1 MAQLTFF
8 DEKHVYEI
16 NGQKIPSV
24 SEIMRFAS
32 REVYS
37 GIDQWRLDNAADRG
51 TRVHDATLAIDESG
65 SADVDAD
72 IALYVE
78 AYVGFLKKFH
88 PRYIA
93 SELALADT
101 QAWFAG
107 RLDRCAII
115 NKKCVLLDIKTS
127 ARIETRLVQAQLT
140 AYAWLW
146 ERNGKGKVD
155 ELYVL
160 HLLGDGQ
167 FRFRRI
173 ERDDDYWKALLILQ
187 RKFTKK
193 GEFAPW
199 KIKK

>member
-8 DEKHVYEI
+8 DENHVYEVD
-16 NGQKIPSV
+16 GKKIPSV
-24 SEIMRFAS
+24 SEVMRFAS
-32 REVYS
+32 REVYA

-51 TRVHDATLAIDESG
+51 TRVHDATLAVDANG

-72 IALYVE
+72 IAPYVE

-88 PRYIA
+88 PHYIA

-101 QAWFAG
+101 RRWFAG

-115 NKKCVLLDIKTS
+115 NKKCVLMDIKTS
-127 ARIETRLVQAQLT
+127 ARVETRLVQAQLT

-146 ERNGKGKVD
+146 ERNRPEKLD

-160 HLLGDGQ
+160 HLMGDGQ

-173 ERDDDYWKALLILQ
+173 ERDDEYWSALLTLQ
-187 RKFTKK
+187 HKFTKK

>member
-8 DEKHVYEI
+8 DAGHVYEVD
-16 NGQKIPSV
+16 GQRIPSV
-24 SEIMRFAS
+24 SEVMRFAS
-32 REVYS
+32 REVYG

-51 TRVHDATLAIDESG
+51 TRVHDATLAIDANG

-72 IALYVE
+72 IAPYVE
-78 AYVGFLKKFH
+78 AYVKFIKKFRPH
-88 PRYIA
+88 YIA

-101 QAWFAG
+101 RRWFAG

-115 NKKCVLLDIKTS
+115 NKKCVLMDIKTS

-146 ERNGKGKVD
+146 ERNRTEKLD

-160 HLLGDGQ
+160 HLMGDGQ

-173 ERDDDYWKALLILQ
+173 ERDDEYWSALLILQ

-193 GEFAPW
+193 GEYAPW
-199 KIKK
+199 KTTK

>member
-8 DEKHVYEI
+8 DAGHVYEVD
-16 NGQKIPSV
+16 GQRIPSV

-32 REVYS
+32 REVYA

-72 IALYVE
+72 IAPYIE

-101 QAWFAG
+101 RRWFAG

-115 NKKCVLLDIKTS
+115 NRKCVLMDIKTS

-146 ERNGKGKVD
+146 ERNRPEKLD

-160 HLLGDGQ
+160 HLMGDGQ

-173 ERDDDYWKALLILQ
+173 ERDDEYWKALLILQ

-199 KIKK
+199 KTTK

>member
-1 MAQLTFF
+1 MAQLTFY
-8 DEKHVYEI
+8 DENHVYEVD
-16 NGQKIPSV
+16 GQRIPSV
-24 SEIMRFAS
+24 SEVMRFAS

-72 IALYVE
+72 IALYAE

-101 QAWFAG
+101 RRWFAG

-115 NKKCVLLDIKTS
+115 NKKCVLMDIKTS

-146 ERNGKGKVD
+146 ERNRPEKLD

-160 HLLGDGQ
+160 HLMGDGT
-167 FRFRRI
+167 FRFRKI
-173 ERDDDYWKALLILQ
+173 ERDDEYWSALLTLQ
-187 RKFTKK
+187 YKFTKK

-199 KIKK
+199 KTTK

>member
-8 DEKHVYEI
+8 DAGHVYEVD
-16 NGQKIPSV
+16 GQRIPSV

-51 TRVHDATLAIDESG
+51 TRVHDATLAIDKNG
-65 SADVDAD
+65 DADVDAD
-72 IALYVE
+72 IAPYVE
-78 AYVGFLKKFH
+78 AYVGFLKKFRPH
-88 PRYIA
+88 YIA

-101 QAWFAG
+101 RRWFAG

-115 NKKCVLLDIKTS
+115 NKKCVLMDIKTS
-127 ARIETRLVQAQLT
+127 ARVETRLVQAQLT

-146 ERNGKGKVD
+146 ERNRTEKLD

-160 HLLGDGQ
+160 HLMGDGQ

-173 ERDDDYWKALLILQ
+173 ERDDEYWSALLTLQ
-187 RKFTKK
+187 HKFTKK

-199 KIKK
+199 KTTK

>member
-8 DEKHVYEI
+8 DSGHVYEVD
-16 NGQKIPSV
+16 GQKIPSV

-37 GIDQWRLDNAADRG
+37 GVDQWRLDNAADRG
-51 TRVHDATLAIDESG
+51 TRVHDATLAIDKNG
-65 SADVDAD
+65 DADVDAD
-72 IALYVE
+72 IAPYVE
-78 AYVGFLKKFH
+78 AYVRFVQKFRPH
-88 PRYIA
+88 YIA

-101 QAWFAG
+101 RRWFAG

-115 NKKCVLLDIKTS
+115 NRKCVLMDIKTS
-127 ARIETRLVQAQLT
+127 ARVETRLVQAQLT

-146 ERNGKGKVD
+146 ERNRTEKLD

-160 HLLGDGQ
+160 HLMGDGQ

-187 RKFTKK
+187 QKFTKK

-199 KIKK
+199 KTTK

>member
-8 DEKHVYEI
+8 DAGHVYEVD
-16 NGQKIPSV
+16 GQRIPSV

-32 REVYS
+32 REVYA

-72 IALYVE
+72 IAPYIE

-101 QAWFAG
+101 RRWFAG

-115 NKKCVLLDIKTS
+115 NRKCVLMDIKTS

-146 ERNGKGKVD
+146 ERNRPEKLD

-160 HLLGDGQ
+160 HLMGDGQ

-173 ERDDDYWKALLILQ
+173 ERDDEYWSALLTLQ
-187 RKFTKK
+187 HKFTKK

-199 KIKK
+199 KTTK

>member
-8 DEKHVYEI
+8 DDRHVYEI

-37 GIDQWRLDNAADRG
+37 GVDQWRLDNAADRG
-51 TRVHDATLAIDESG
+51 TRVHDATLAIDKNG
-65 SADVDAD
+65 DADVDAD
-72 IALYVE
+72 IAPYVE
-78 AYVGFLKKFH
+78 AYVKFIKKFRPH
-88 PRYIA
+88 YIA

-101 QAWFAG
+101 QTWFAG
-107 RLDRCAII
+107 RLDRCAIV
-115 NKKCVLLDIKTS
+115 NQKCVIIDIKTS
-127 ARIETRLVQAQLT
+127 SRIETRLVQAQLT

-146 ERNGKGKVD
+146 ERNRKGKVD

-160 HLLGDGQ
+160 HLMGDGQ

-199 KIKK
+199 KTTK

>member
-32 REVYS
+32 REVYA

-78 AYVGFLKKFH
+78 AYVKFIKKFH

-107 RLDRCAII
+107 RLDRCAIV
-115 NKKCVLLDIKTS
+115 NQKCAIIDIKTS
-127 ARIETRLVQAQLT
+127 SRIETRLVQAQLT

-146 ERNGKGKVD
+146 ERNRPEKLD

-160 HLLGDGQ
+160 HLMGDGT

-173 ERDDDYWKALLILQ
+173 ERDDDYWRALLILQ

-193 GEFAPW
+193 GEYAPW
-199 KIKK
+199 RTTK

>member
-8 DEKHVYEI
+8 DAGHVYEVD
-16 NGQKIPSV
+16 GQRIPSV
-24 SEIMRFAS
+24 SEVMRFAS

-51 TRVHDATLAIDESG
+51 TRVHDATLAIDENG
-65 SADVDAD
+65 DADVDAD
-72 IALYVE
+72 IAPYVE
-78 AYVGFLKKFH
+78 AYANFVKKFRPH
-88 PRYIA
+88 YIA

-101 QAWFAG
+101 RRWFAG

-115 NKKCVLLDIKTS
+115 NKKCVLMDIKTS
-127 ARIETRLVQAQLT
+127 ARVEMRLVQAQLT

-146 ERNGKGKVD
+146 ERNRSEKLD
-155 ELYVL
+155 DLFVL
-160 HLLGDGQ
+160 HLMGDGQ

-199 KIKK
+199 KTTK

>member
-51 TRVHDATLAIDESG
+51 TRVHDATLEIDARG
-65 SADVDAD
+65 NADVDAD
-72 IALYVE
+72 IVPYVE

-88 PRYIA
+88 PHYIA

-101 QAWFAG
+101 RRWFAG

-115 NKKCVLLDIKTS
+115 NKKCVLMDIKTS

-146 ERNGKGKVD
+146 ERNRSEKLD
-155 ELYVL
+155 DLFVL
-160 HLLGDGQ
+160 HLMADGT
-167 FRFRRI
+167 FRFRKV
-173 ERDDDYWKALLILQ
+173 ERDNEYWSALLTLQ
-187 RKFTKK
+187 HKFTKK

>member
-51 TRVHDATLAIDESG
+51 TRVHDATLAIDENG
-65 SADVDAD
+65 GADVDAD
-72 IALYVE
+72 IALYAE

-107 RLDRCAII
+107 RLDRCAIVNQKRAI
-115 NKKCVLLDIKTS
+115 IDIKTS
-127 ARIETRLVQAQLT
+127 SRIETRLVQAQLT

-146 ERNGKGKVD
+146 ERNRTEKLD

-160 HLLGDGQ
+160 HLIGDGQ

-193 GEFAPW
+193 GEYAPW

>member
-8 DEKHVYEI
+8 DSGHVYEVD
-16 NGQKIPSV
+16 GQKIPSV

-37 GIDQWRLDNAADRG
+37 GVDQWRLDNAADRG
-51 TRVHDATLAIDESG
+51 TRVHDATLAIDKNG
-65 SADVDAD
+65 DADVDAD
-72 IALYVE
+72 IAPYVE

-88 PRYIA
+88 PHYIA

-101 QAWFAG
+101 RRWFAG

-146 ERNGKGKVD
+146 ERNRPEKLD

-160 HLLGDGQ
+160 HLMGDGQ

-187 RKFTKK
+187 HKFTKK

-199 KIKK
+199 KTTK

>member
-1 MAQLTFF
+1 MAQLTFY
-8 DEKHVYEI
+8 DENHVYEVD
-16 NGQKIPSV
+16 GQRIPSV
-24 SEIMRFAS
+24 SEVMRFAS

-37 GIDQWRLDNAADRG
+37 GVDQWRLDNAADRG
-51 TRVHDATLAIDESG
+51 TRVHDATLEIDARG
-65 SADVDAD
+65 NADVDAD
-72 IALYVE
+72 IVPYVD
-78 AYVGFLKKFH
+78 AYCKFKKKFCVY
-88 PRYIA
+88 YIA

-101 QAWFAG
+101 HRWFAG

-115 NKKCVLLDIKTS
+115 NKKCVLMDIKTS

-146 ERNGKGKVD
+146 ERNRPEKLD
-155 ELYVL
+155 ELYAL
-160 HLLGDGQ
+160 HLMGDGQ

>member
-8 DEKHVYEI
+8 DGNHVYEVD
-16 NGQKIPSV
+16 GQRIPSV
-24 SEIMRFAS
+24 SEVMRFAS

-37 GIDQWRLDNAADRG
+37 GVDQWRLDNAADRG
-51 TRVHDATLAIDESG
+51 TRVHDATLAIDENG
-65 SADVDAD
+65 DADVDAD
-72 IALYVE
+72 IAPYVE

-88 PRYIA
+88 PHYIA

-101 QAWFAG
+101 RRWFAG

-115 NKKCVLLDIKTS
+115 NRKCVLMDIKTS
-127 ARIETRLVQAQLT
+127 ARVETRLVQAQLT

-146 ERNGKGKVD
+146 ERNRPEKLD

-160 HLLGDGQ
+160 HLMGDGQ
-167 FRFRRI
+167 FRFRRV

-187 RKFTKK
+187 QKFTKK

>member
-32 REVYS
+32 REVYA

-51 TRVHDATLAIDESG
+51 TRVHDATLAIDANG

-72 IALYVE
+72 IAPYVE

-88 PRYIA
+88 PHYIA

-107 RLDRCAII
+107 RLDRCAIVNQKRAI
-115 NKKCVLLDIKTS
+115 IDIKTS
-127 ARIETRLVQAQLT
+127 SRIETRLVQAQLT

-160 HLLGDGQ
+160 HLMGDGQ

-199 KIKK
+199 KTTK

>member
-8 DEKHVYEI
+8 DAGHVYEVD
-16 NGQKIPSV
+16 GQRIPSV

-51 TRVHDATLAIDESG
+51 TRVHDATLAIDANG
-65 SADVDAD
+65 SVDIDAD
-72 IALYVE
+72 IAPYVE
-78 AYVGFLKKFH
+78 AYAKFIKKFRPH
-88 PRYIA
+88 YIA

-101 QAWFAG
+101 RRWFAG

-115 NKKCVLLDIKTS
+115 NRKCVLMDIKTS
-127 ARIETRLVQAQLT
+127 ARVETRLVQAQLT

-146 ERNGKGKVD
+146 ERNRTEKLD

-160 HLLGDGQ
+160 HLMGDGQ

-173 ERDDDYWKALLILQ
+173 ERDDEYWSALLTLQ
-187 RKFTKK
+187 HKFTKK

-199 KIKK
+199 KTTK

>member
-37 GIDQWRLDNAADRG
+37 GVDQWRLDNAADRG
-51 TRVHDATLAIDESG
+51 TRVHDATLAVDANG

-72 IALYVE
+72 IAPYVE

-101 QAWFAG
+101 RRWFAG

-127 ARIETRLVQAQLT
+127 ARVETRLVQAQLT

-146 ERNGKGKVD
+146 ERNRPEKLD

-160 HLLGDGQ
+160 HLMGDGQ

-173 ERDDDYWKALLILQ
+173 ERDDEYWSALLTLQ
-187 RKFTKK
+187 HKFTKK

-199 KIKK
+199 KATK

>member
-8 DEKHVYEI
+8 DDKHVYEI
-16 NGQKIPSV
+16 GGQKIPSV

-51 TRVHDATLAIDESG
+51 TRVHDATLEIDARG
-65 SADVDAD
+65 NADVDAD
-72 IALYVE
+72 IAPYVE
-78 AYVGFLKKFH
+78 AYVRFVQKFRPH
-88 PRYIA
+88 YIA

-101 QAWFAG
+101 RRWFAG

-115 NKKCVLLDIKTS
+115 NKKCVLMDIKTS

-146 ERNGKGKVD
+146 ERNRTEKLD

-160 HLLGDGQ
+160 HLMGDGQ

-199 KIKK
+199 KTTK

>member
-8 DEKHVYEI
+8 DTGHVYEVD
-16 NGQKIPSV
+16 GQRIPSV
-24 SEIMRFAS
+24 SEVMRFAS

-51 TRVHDATLAIDESG
+51 TRVHDATLAIDANG

-72 IALYVE
+72 IAQYVE

-115 NKKCVLLDIKTS
+115 NKKCVLMDIKTS

-146 ERNGKGKVD
+146 ERNRTEKLD

-160 HLLGDGQ
+160 HLMGGGQ

-173 ERDDDYWKALLILQ
+173 ERDDKYWSALLTLQ
-187 RKFTKK
+187 HKFTKK

-199 KIKK
+199 KTTK

>member
-8 DEKHVYEI
+8 DAGHVYEVD
-16 NGQKIPSV
+16 GQKIPSV

-32 REVYS
+32 REVYG

-51 TRVHDATLAIDESG
+51 TRVHDATLEIDARG
-65 SADVDAD
+65 NADVDAD
-72 IALYVE
+72 IAPYVE

-101 QAWFAG
+101 RRWFAG

-115 NKKCVLLDIKTS
+115 NRKCVLMDIKTS

-146 ERNGKGKVD
+146 ERNRPEKLD

-160 HLLGDGQ
+160 HLMGDGQ

-173 ERDDDYWKALLILQ
+173 ERDDEYWSALLTLQ
-187 RKFTKK
+187 HKFTKK

-199 KIKK
+199 KTTK

>member
-8 DEKHVYEI
+8 DDKHVYEI

-51 TRVHDATLAIDESG
+51 TRVHDATLAIDANG

-72 IALYVE
+72 IALYAE

-88 PRYIA
+88 PHYIA

-101 QAWFAG
+101 HRWFAG

-115 NKKCVLLDIKTS
+115 NKKCVLIDIKTS

-146 ERNGKGKVD
+146 ERNRPEKLD

-160 HLLGDGQ
+160 HLMGDGQ

>member
-8 DEKHVYEI
+8 DDKHVYEI
-16 NGQKIPSV
+16 DGQKIPSV

-32 REVYS
+32 REVYA

-51 TRVHDATLAIDESG
+51 TRVHDATLAIDANG
-65 SADVDAD
+65 SVDVDAD
-72 IALYVE
+72 IAQYAE
-78 AYVGFLKKFH
+78 AYVRFLKKFRPH
-88 PRYIA
+88 YIA

-101 QAWFAG
+101 RRWFAG

-127 ARIETRLVQAQLT
+127 ARVETRLVQAQLT

-146 ERNGKGKVD
+146 ERNRPEKLD

-160 HLLGDGQ
+160 HLMGDGT

-173 ERDDDYWKALLILQ
+173 ERDDEYWSALLTLQ
-187 RKFTKK
+187 YKFTKK

-199 KIKK
+199 KTTK

>member
-32 REVYS
+32 REVYA

-51 TRVHDATLAIDESG
+51 TRVHDATLAIDENG
-65 SADVDAD
+65 GADVDAD
-72 IALYVE
+72 IAPYVE
-78 AYVGFLKKFH
+78 AYVKFIKKFRPH
-88 PRYIA
+88 YIA

-101 QAWFAG
+101 RRWFAG

-115 NKKCVLLDIKTS
+115 NKKCVLMDIKTS

-146 ERNGKGKVD
+146 ERNRPEKLD
-155 ELYVL
+155 DLFVL
-160 HLLGDGQ
+160 HLMGDGT
-167 FRFRRI
+167 FRFRKI
-173 ERDDDYWKALLILQ
+173 ERDDEYWSALLTLQ
-187 RKFTKK
+187 YKFTKK
-193 GEFAPW
+193 GEFSPW
-199 KIKK
+199 KTTK